1 VNPGKHH
8 PHPINGAIQAATV
21 LVLDEGRRA
30 IGQFPLKEA
39 LAKARAQGQDLIL
52 IASGANP
59 PVCLM
64 ADYGRFLFEHNKR
77 VGHRKRVREK
87 EIQLSANIFEHDL
100 EVKARHAREFLEGG
114 HPVRVV
120 LKLRGRE
127 KAHPEI
133 GRRKLD
139 LFLAKLD
146 ETTGAKPR
154 RNQVNGSV
162 FVALLHP
169 KP

>member
-1 VNPGKHH
+1 MNPGKHH

-21 LVLDEGRRA
+21 LVLDERRRA

-39 LAKARAQGQDLIL
+39 LGKARAQGQDLIL
-52 IASGANP
+52 IASGGNP

-64 ADYGRFLFEHNKR
+64 ADYGRFLFEHKKR
-77 VGHRKRVREK
+77 VGHRKTVREK
-87 EIQLSANIFEHDL
+87 EIQLSASIFEHDL
-100 EVKARHAREFLEGG
+100 EVKARHAREFIEGG

-127 KAHPEI
+127 KAHPEL
-133 GRRKLD
+133 GRRQLD

-146 ETTGAKPR
+146 EIGAKPR

-169 KP
+169 KL

>member
-1 VNPGKHH
+1 M
-8 PHPINGAIQAATV
+8 

-39 LAKARAQGQDLIL
+39 LAKARAQGHDLIL

-133 GRRKLD
+133 GLQP
-139 LFLAKLD
+139 A
-146 ETTGAKPR
+146 
-154 RNQVNGSV
+154 
-162 FVALLHP
+162 
-169 KP
+169 

>member
-1 VNPGKHH
+1 MKPGKHH
-8 PHPINGAIQAATV
+8 PHAINDAIQAATV
-21 LVLDEGRRA
+21 LVLDERRRA

-39 LAKARAQGQDLIL
+39 LAKARAQGKDLIL

-64 ADYGRFLFEHNKR
+64 ADYGRFLFEHENR
-77 VGHRKRVREK
+77 VGRHKTVREK

-100 EVKARHAREFLEGG
+100 EVKARHARELLEGG

-127 KAHPEI
+127 KAHPEL
-133 GRRKLD
+133 GRRQLD

-146 ETTGAKPR
+146 QTGTNPR

-162 FVALLHP
+162 FVARLHP
-169 KP
+169 KL

>member
-1 VNPGKHH
+1 MKPGKQH
-8 PHPINGAIQAATV
+8 PHAINGAIQAATV
-21 LVLDEGRRA
+21 LLLDEGRRA
-30 IGQFPLKEA
+30 TGPFPLKEA
-39 LAKARAQGQDLIL
+39 LAKARAQGKDLIL
-52 IASGANP
+52 IAAGANP

-64 ADYGRFLFEHNKR
+64 ADYGRFLFEHKKR
-77 VGHRKRVREK
+77 AGHHKPVREK

-100 EVKARHAREFLEGG
+100 GVKARHARELLEGG

-127 KAHPEI
+127 KAHPEL
-133 GRRKLD
+133 GQRQLD

-146 ETTGAKPR
+146 GIGAEPR

-162 FVALLHP
+162 FVARLHP
-169 KP
+169 KL

>member
-1 VNPGKHH
+1 MNPGKHH

-64 ADYGRFLFEHNKR
+64 ADYGRFLFEHKKR

-87 EIQLSANIFEHDL
+87 
-100 EVKARHAREFLEGG
+100 
-114 HPVRVV
+114 
-120 LKLRGRE
+120 
-127 KAHPEI
+127 AHPEI
-133 GRRKLD
+133 GRRQLD
-139 LFLAKLD
+139 LLLAKLD
-146 ETTGAKPR
+146 ETGAKPGH
-154 RNQVNGSV
+154 NQVNGSV

-169 KP
+169 KL